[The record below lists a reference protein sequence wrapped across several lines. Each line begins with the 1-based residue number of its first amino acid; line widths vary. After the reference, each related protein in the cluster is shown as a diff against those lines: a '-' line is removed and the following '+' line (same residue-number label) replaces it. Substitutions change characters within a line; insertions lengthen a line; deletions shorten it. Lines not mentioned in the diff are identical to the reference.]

1 MDLEFEAEAIVPEQ
15 DLSAALPGSLM
26 HRGSSDHTRLEEEIE
41 YLRTAFAQLEAR
53 VCELEEQR
61 DFELVSS
68 VGGSQLSRPA
78 PSTTE
83 PARVLSLPPLT
94 EERQRNLRSIGVW
107 LKGCLEDKRRGL
119 SGREK
124 LLEGNNC
131 YLVLQSFSG
140 DRFNPVKVVRHFS
153 EVTRLVKP
161 HGHPGDSIFIGLPS
175 FRDGRLVVEAAGLK
189 WPVGLDDE

>member
-26 HRGSSDHTRLEEEIE
+26 HRGSSDYTRLEEEIE

-68 VGGSQLSRPA
+68 VGGSQFSRPA

-83 PARVLSLPPLT
+83 PARALSLPPLT

-119 SGREK
+119 
-124 LLEGNNC
+124 
-131 YLVLQSFSG
+131 V
-140 DRFNPVKVVRHFS
+140 
-153 EVTRLVKP
+153 
-161 HGHPGDSIFIGLPS
+161 
-175 FRDGRLVVEAAGLK
+175 
-189 WPVGLDDE
+189 WP